1 MKSKKSKNE
10 NINESAPSDNY
21 LPIDGTY
28 EVAAGI
34 KVTAQKADSTI
45 NISDFLVPDSSQV
58 LGVDFLPARIGF
70 SDDCDIM
77 LPEVPGFFHFHA
89 LVKRNPEIE
98 TELIITPLNSKAS
111 LYVNNSP
118 VIGEA
123 ELRENDVITAGGWD
137 ITVKQ
142 IIKSEVVIVRKKSKK
157 NKDDF
162 IPTLSF
168 PFILVLLIIFA
179 AVGLMFSQP
188 LSTLLNSKNETDDTG
203 TSNHLVKV
211 YTSND
216 VTDITEQLGIKVTDA
231 KNVSINKD
239 VATISNETIDDIV
252 NALKSK
258 KMATPKDLLSN
269 IEIYAVKNKIK
280 RKISSEMLFES
291 INNCIKNSN
300 ETQALL
306 PIMIDYVNGKTRS
319 SIGNGVPINALS
331 SLALCV
337 AIIRLPDYVNNIQV
351 SPSKFNETETLSIK
365 TELANIIGSKP
376 EEIKLYINCPPVLSP
391 NLWNV
396 EYRDNGNTCIQQ
408 LMSSLQI
415 KWVKNYNFEKSV
427 NAALSSI
434 TKITNDDKKSK
445 KRIKN
450 KSLPMTPE
458 LSNNR
463 IINVIKSR
471 GAKVFSSAGVFSPN
485 QVGDKYKRFH
495 PMYEGLYA
503 GDDEQIYFNL
513 NLTPFVGKWSEV
525 AVKTWLIN
533 QTDGTVSPLL
543 STYDVEKVTDRMQII
558 TIELPLKSIIND
570 FISLSIDVSGST
582 TAKGDAVEPS
592 ENKLLTI
599 DTEDFGLVQVKEGS
613 RE

>member
-10 NINESAPSDNY
+10 YISESASNDTY
-21 LPIDGTY
+21 VPIDGTY

-98 TELIITPLNSKAS
+98 TELLITPLNSKAS

-123 ELRENDVITAGGWD
+123 ELRQNDVITAGGWD

-157 NKDDF
+157 SKDDF

-188 LSTLLNSKNETDDTG
+188 LSTLLNSKSNTDETV
-203 TSNHLVKV
+203 TSSHLVKV

-216 VTDITEQLGIKVTDA
+216 VTDITEQLGIKVTEA

-252 NALKSK
+252 NALKNK
-258 KMATPKDLLSN
+258 KMATPKELLSN

-280 RKISSEMLFES
+280 RKISTEMLFES
-291 INNCIKNSN
+291 INNSIKNSH
-300 ETQALL
+300 ETQALQ
-306 PIMIDYVNGKTRS
+306 PIMIDYVNGKTRL
-319 SIGNGVPINALS
+319 SIGNGIPINALS

-337 AIIRLPDYVNNIQV
+337 AIIRLPDYVNNIKV
-351 SPSKFNETETLSIK
+351 SPSKFNDTETVSIK
-365 TELANIIGSKP
+365 TELADIIGFKP
-376 EEIKLYINCPPVLSP
+376 EEMKLYINCPPALSP

-408 LMSSLQI
+408 LMSCLQI
-415 KWVKNYNFEKSV
+415 KWVNNYNLEKSV
-427 NAALSSI
+427 KNALSSI
-434 TKITNDDKKSK
+434 TKITNDVKKSK
-445 KRIKN
+445 RKTDNFKT
-450 KSLPMTPE
+450 MTP
-458 LSNNR
+458 LISHNK
-463 IINVIKSR
+463 IIRVVKTR
-471 GAKVFSSAGVFSPN
+471 GAKIFSAAGVFSPN

-525 AVKTWLIN
+525 AVKTWLVN

-543 STYDVEKVTDRMQII
+543 STYDVEKVTDRIQII
-558 TIELPLKSIIND
+558 AIELPLKSIIND
-570 FISLSIDVSGST
+570 YISLSIDVSGST

-592 ENKLLTI
+592 ENRLLTI
-599 DTEDFGLVQVKEGS
+599 DTEDFGLVQIKEGS